1 MNSKDSQT
9 TTKPRKPATKVGQR
23 GATAG
28 KPKKKKGPTPTIIP
42 GALE

>member
-1 MNSKDSQT
+1 MNSKNT
-9 TTKPRKPATKVGQR
+9 EPTAKARKPAPKVGQR
-23 GATAG
+23 SATAG